1 MKNVKRTLLAAAL
14 LACAIACGKKES
26 PSPQTSINPNNPTD
40 TTTIPKPTPIEFY
53 GFSK

>member
-14 LACAIACGKKES
+14 LGCAIACGKKES